1 MVGQKENRGYLI
13 RLANADDKLGYLAI
27 ADWYASIPQPSAQTE
42 QEFQAKMTGCMHDLV
57 EKAKRLHPEKRDDFS
72 SIAHEVKEELI
83 LRIRATRGSGLR
95 AKHKVGS

>member
-27 ADWYASIPQPSAQTE
+27 ADWYASIP
-42 QEFQAKMTGCMHDLV
+42 
-57 EKAKRLHPEKRDDFS
+57 HPEKRDDFS

-83 LRIRATRGSGLR
+83 LRIRATRVSGLR

>member
-1 MVGQKENRGYLI
+1 
-13 RLANADDKLGYLAI
+13 
-27 ADWYASIPQPSAQTE
+27 
-42 QEFQAKMTGCMHDLV
+42 MTVCMHDLV

-83 LRIRATRGSGLR
+83 LRIRATRVSGLR